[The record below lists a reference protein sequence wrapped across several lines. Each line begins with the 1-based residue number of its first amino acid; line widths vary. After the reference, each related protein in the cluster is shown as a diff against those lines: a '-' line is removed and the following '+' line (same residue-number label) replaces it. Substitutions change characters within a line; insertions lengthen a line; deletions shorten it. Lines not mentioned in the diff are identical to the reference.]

1 MIIGDNRKAVIEN
14 IKRSAENGDFYAKVE
29 LNDPV
34 LQLNNQMPL
43 PIII

>member
-34 LQLNNQMPL
+34 LTAEQSNAITDN
-43 PIII
+43 